1 MWKINHWIEYLGSME
16 KAPGFFWGFLVLF
29 NLLFESYHW
38 TWKSLVLRAGAP
50 WTVANWLPLPK
61 PASAPL
67 AL

>member
-1 MWKINHWIEYLGSME
+1 VFLRDMK
-16 KAPGFFWGFLVLF
+16 KAEGKSFGFVI
-29 NLLFESYHW
+29 NLLFGDYHW
-38 TWKSLVLRAGAP
+38 TWKSLVVRAGAP